1 LAWDFGWAGSQK
13 VSKMKNKLFK
23 MGGEIDFKTSAIV
36 GIVGFICI
44 IFIWYLITTF
54 GGISNT
60 IFPKPQDV
68 VTSFGEL
75 QSQYGLVH
83 NIWYS
88 VKLNFLG
95 YFEAVA
101 ISIPLGFFIG
111 LFPICRSLFSKWVD
125 AVRFVPLTAVTG
137 LFIGWFGIELGMK
150 VHFLAFGII
159 IYLLPIIVQR
169 IDNVDKIYLQT
180 AWTIGASNWKTF
192 KHVYFPS
199 VVSKISDDIRVMVAI
214 SWTYIIVAELIN
226 KEGGVGALIF
236 TATKQS
242 RADMVFA
249 ILLIIIFIGYLQ
261 DLLFKSGDKFLFPYK
276 YESSQVKSKGLR
288 KYFVKDK

>member
-1 LAWDFGWAGSQK
+1 
-13 VSKMKNKLFK
+13 MKNNLFK
-23 MGGEIDFKTSAIV
+23 MGAELTPKSATAIT
-36 GIVGFICI
+36 I
-44 IFIWYLITTF
+44 IGAILILFIWYLVTTF
-54 GGISNT
+54 GGVSNT

-68 VTSFGEL
+68 LASFGEL
-75 QSQYGLVH
+75 QRSYGLGH

-88 VKLNFLG
+88 VRLNFLG
-95 YFEAVA
+95 YFEAIA

-111 LFPICRSLFSKWVD
+111 LFPICRGLLSRWVD
-125 AVRFVPLTAVTG
+125 AIRFIPLTAVTG

-150 VHFLAFGII
+150 VHFLAFGIL

-169 IDNVDKIYLQT
+169 IDQIDKVHLQT
-180 AWTIGASNWKTF
+180 AWTIGANSWKTF

-242 RADMVFA
+242 RIDME
-249 ILLIIIFIGYLQ
+249 
-261 DLLFKSGDKFLFPYK
+261 K
-276 YESSQVKSKGLR
+276 
-288 KYFVKDK
+288 